1 MRTPAMGVAASILP
15 GTLGRMLLV
24 GLTGNIAAG
33 KTEVTRLFAERGAH
47 IVDADELAREAVAPG
62 TPALDQIV
70 ARWGR
75 DVLSADG
82 SLKRDELRHL
92 VFSDPDQLDALN
104 HIMHPEIAR
113 LRDERIAEA
122 RAEGVRILVY
132 VAPLLFERKL
142 TEECDRIVLVDA
154 PRELRF
160 DRLLRTRG
168 VDEAEALNMIA
179 AQMPAELK
187 RAGADY
193 IIENTGSLTELRRA
207 VDEVWQSLEKD
218 AAAEFVATG

>member
-1 MRTPAMGVAASILP
+1 
-15 GTLGRMLLV
+15 MLLV
-24 GLTGNIAAG
+24 GLTGNIASG
-33 KTEVTRLFAERGAH
+33 KTEVARLFADRGARLL
-47 IVDADELAREAVAPG
+47 DADELAREAVVPG

-70 ARWGR
+70 ARWGKE
-75 DVLSADG
+75 VLAEDG

-104 HIMHPEIAR
+104 QIVHPGIAR
-113 LRDERIAEA
+113 LRDERIATA
-122 RAEGVRILVY
+122 RADGVRILVY

-187 RAGADY
+187 RAGSDY
-193 IIENTGSLTELRRA
+193 IIENTGSFAELQQA
-207 VDEVWQSLEKD
+207 VDEVWQSLEND
-218 AAAEFVATG
+218 AAAEPVVTG